1 MRTVKTASGATAVQV
16 VWGSSRGSKQMD
28 HIGSAHTPEDL
39 EVLKALARQRMVAA
53 GQDEL
58 DFGDGQPR
66 GHVLPIV
73 ASRAEHLWNALSAG
87 YMELGF
93 DTATEGD
100 EVFKQLVLGRVVEP
114 ASKLDTLRVIEEI
127 GLEPVAY
134 RTLTRRLKTYATGGW
149 RRRLAAACAQHVGLG
164 PASLVLYDVSTLYF
178 ETDQGDGFR
187 EPGYS
192 KERRLEPQITIGLLV
207 DARGFPLMVEAFEGN
222 RAETT
227 TILPSIQAF
236 QAAHQ
241 LPEVTVVADAAML
254 SDSNLKALSGAGLRF
269 IVGQKIPEVPWVIRT
284 WLDQHPDASQPPDGL
299 ILTQPW
305 ARGPAGQQVRETIY
319 YQYRADRARRGLRG
333 IDQQVGKAE
342 RAVAGKTPVK
352 RNRFV
357 TLTGATKSVNRDLEA
372 KARALAGWKGYIT
385 NLETPTPQF
394 VISAYHQLW
403 QVDKSFRMS
412 KSDLKA
418 RPIYHHKRDSIEAHL
433 TIVFA
438 ALAVTR
444 WLEATTSASIKT
456 LVKQLRRYRTINIQT
471 GDQTITAEN
480 PLPHDAQTWL
490 HAIQT
495 ACRRH

>member
-93 DTATEGD
+93 DTAAEGD

-254 SDSNLKALSGAGLRF
+254 SDSNLKALSG
-269 IVGQKIPEVPWVIRT
+269 
-284 WLDQHPDASQPPDGL
+284 
-299 ILTQPW
+299 
-305 ARGPAGQQVRETIY
+305 
-319 YQYRADRARRGLRG
+319 RACGSSSGRRSPRSPG
-333 IDQQVGKAE
+333 
-342 RAVAGKTPVK
+342 
-352 RNRFV
+352 
-357 TLTGATKSVNRDLEA
+357 
-372 KARALAGWKGYIT
+372 
-385 NLETPTPQF
+385 
-394 VISAYHQLW
+394 
-403 QVDKSFRMS
+403 
-412 KSDLKA
+412 
-418 RPIYHHKRDSIEAHL
+418 
-433 TIVFA
+433 
-438 ALAVTR
+438 
-444 WLEATTSASIKT
+444 
-456 LVKQLRRYRTINIQT
+456 
-471 GDQTITAEN
+471 
-480 PLPHDAQTWL
+480 
-490 HAIQT
+490 
-495 ACRRH
+495 